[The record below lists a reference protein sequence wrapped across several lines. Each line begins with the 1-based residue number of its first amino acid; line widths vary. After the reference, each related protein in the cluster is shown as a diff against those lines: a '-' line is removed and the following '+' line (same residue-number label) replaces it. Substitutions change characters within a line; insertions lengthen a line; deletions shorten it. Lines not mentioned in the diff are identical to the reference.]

1 MTKIRT
7 VRIDGE
13 QIHVFNSALYIFES
27 SKGHTLEL
35 EMIVSEVVLN
45 KYLHEENL
53 IIEIELEDDRVISS
67 IMYLKTFAGGLPQLN
82 LYCELDEGDLR
93 LYQDF
98 DMITE
103 YDLNFPNIE
112 EGITLEEIRK
122 VEMPDKNIKL
132 KVKLPIDQCEWLE
145 LLERE
150 QLNEIIKEM
159 IDDYWKKR

>member
-1 MTKIRT
+1 MTKIRM